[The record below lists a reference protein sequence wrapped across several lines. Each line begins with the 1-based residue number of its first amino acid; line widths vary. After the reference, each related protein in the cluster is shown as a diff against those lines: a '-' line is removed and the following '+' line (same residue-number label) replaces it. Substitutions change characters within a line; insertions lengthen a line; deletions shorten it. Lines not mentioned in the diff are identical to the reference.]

1 MSKLYKEMIDIAK
14 TQYAHE
20 KQVSVKEIG
29 RELQDELADEAS
41 KFANQGQEETIDA
54 YDPSDVDEPDNFNES
69 EKVLEE
75 PDEDHLE
82 ILEKLF
88 LKTKNKSGRY
98 SQLRI
103 WANFLKK
110 IQLSALELYSVIEFM
125 LIIPNGTADVERF
138 FKVLKEMK
146 SKRRNRMSA
155 SKLRKLLKIFF
166 FIEKNPDRDLL
177 YRMFVDEYKKI

>member
-1 MSKLYKEMIDIAK
+1 M
-14 TQYAHE
+14 
-20 KQVSVKEIG
+20 
-29 RELQDELADEAS
+29 
-41 KFANQGQEETIDA
+41 
-54 YDPSDVDEPDNFNES
+54 
-69 EKVLEE
+69 
-75 PDEDHLE
+75 
-82 ILEKLF
+82 
-88 LKTKNKSGRY
+88 
-98 SQLRI
+98 
-103 WANFLKK
+103 KK
-110 IQLSALELYSVIEFM
+110 IQLSAPELYSVIEFM